1 MNDNKK
7 IQVLFVC
14 MGNICRSPTAHGV
27 FEALVKANGLDESIK
42 VDSAGT
48 HAYHV
53 GEQPDSRSQQ
63 TALSKGIDLS
73 YQRAR
78 QVQPDDMY
86 QYDYILAMDR
96 DNYRHLA
103 AMCPNGLGK
112 KLHLFLD
119 FAREL
124 DHEEV
129 PDPYYGGATGFE
141 RVFDMVKIAAEGLL
155 DNICSEH
162 NV

>member
-1 MNDNKK
+1 MNNKGN

-27 FEALVKANGLDESIK
+27 FEALVKANGLADQIV

-53 GEQPDSRSQQ
+53 GEQPDGRSQQ
-63 TALSKGIDLS
+63 TALAKGIDLS

-78 QVQPDDMY
+78 KVHQDDMY
-86 QYDYILAMDR
+86 QYDYIIAMDR
-96 DNYRHLA
+96 SNYRDLA

-119 FAREL
+119 FAHEL
-124 DHEEV
+124 QEDEV
-129 PDPYYGGATGFE
+129 PDPYYGGKRGFE
-141 RVFDMVKIAAEGLL
+141 NVFNMVELASEGLL
-155 DNICSEH
+155 DDIRIKH
-162 NV
+162 RI

>member
-1 MNDNKK
+1 MENRDN

-27 FEALVKANGLDESIK
+27 FEALVKANGLSDVIQ

-53 GEQPDSRSQQ
+53 GEQPDLRSQQ
-63 TALSKGIDLS
+63 TALAKGIDLS

-78 QVQPDDMY
+78 QVHRDDMY
-86 QYDYILAMDR
+86 QHDYILAMDR
-96 DNYRHLA
+96 SNYRDLA
-103 AMCPNGLGK
+103 VMCPNGLGK

-119 FAREL
+119 FAQEL
-124 DHEEV
+124 DDVEV
-129 PDPYYGGATGFE
+129 PDPYYGGKGGFDQ
-141 RVFDMVKIAAEGLL
+141 VFNMVQLAAAGLL
-155 DNICSEH
+155 EDIRSQYKI
-162 NV
+162 